1 MFTGL
6 VQEIGQIAQIKHLD
20 QGVQLTVTASKI
32 LERIQIGDSISTSGV
47 CLTVIS
53 FDNVSFSADL
63 MFETLNRSTFKNAC
77 VGDWVNLEKSLTLE
91 DFLGGH
97 LVLGDID
104 CTGIIQKIEIHG
116 IASVFQF
123 SVPDPYGKYIAE
135 KGRIAVDGASL
146 TVISAEKNSFSISVI
161 PHTLKNITLGLKKA
175 GDSVNIETDIIAK
188 QLEKLISYHGTSL
201 TEESLIKHGFI

>member
-6 VQEIGQIAQIKHLD
+6 VQEMGQITQIQHLD
-20 QGVQLTVTASKI
+20 QGVQLTITASKI
-32 LERIQIGDSISTSGV
+32 LEKIQIGDSISTSGV
-47 CLTVIS
+47 CLTVIA
-53 FDNVSFSADL
+53 FDNGSFSADL
-63 MFETLNRSTFKNAC
+63 MFETLNRSTFKNAE
-77 VGDWVNLEKSLTLE
+77 VGDWVNLEKSLTLQ

-104 CTGIIQKIEIHG
+104 CAGIIREIERQG
-116 IASVFQF
+116 IASVFHI

-146 TVISAEKNSFSISVI
+146 TVISAEKNIFSLSVI
-161 PHTLKNITLGLKKA
+161 PHTLKNITLGLKQV

-188 QLEKLISYHGTSL
+188 QLEKLISYNGTSL
-201 TEESLIKHGFI
+201 TKESLIKHGFI